1 MTHSFSKDT
10 EWPERCLNCTYYVL
24 CAMLVAWLEEFKA
37 KLDSHNTSIFEK
49 SSVRITRRE
58 FVENLQRDLPVLES
72 GRHRQGCAEEHSI
85 APTFLRF
92 FSLALCY
99 WYVFVQF
106 RELKFVW
113 ERMEP
118 VSLWTMWEMWKL
130 QAVFGRG
137 TPSLDAFTV
146 TVI

>member
-1 MTHSFSKDT
+1 MTHRFSKDT
-10 EWPERCLNCTYYVL
+10 EWRERCLKCTYYVL
-24 CAMLVAWLEEFKA
+24 CAMLLAWLEEFKA
-37 KLDSHNTSIFEK
+37 KLDSHNTSISEK

-58 FVENLQRDLPVLES
+58 FVEKLQWNVPVLES
-72 GRHRQGCAEEHSI
+72 EQHRQGCAEEHSI

-99 WYVFVQF
+99 WDVFVQSW
-106 RELKFVW
+106 ELQFVW
-113 ERMEP
+113 ERMES

-130 QAVFGRG
+130 QAVSGRG